1 MRYRSIRILSI
12 VIFILLVLSIILNIY
27 LFKNWDF
34 KKEVSEK
41 IVGNILKSNIS
52 SDPLSTQGYVKA
64 NVSVVLTNF
73 FVTYD
78 CKSLLMATTE
88 QQALSIQKG
97 IDKTIE
103 VRPWTHDLIKSMLD
117 FFDVKVLMIKIHNV
131 DKDGVYYTNIYLKEN
146 NKTLLLDSRPSDAIA
161 LALRTNAPIY
171 VKKDLI
177 DKYGLKSC

>member
-1 MRYRSIRILSI
+1 MRYRTVRTLSI
-12 VIFILLVLSIILNIY
+12 IILILLVLSITLNFY
-27 LFKNWDF
+27 LFRD
-34 KKEVSEK
+34 
-41 IVGNILKSNIS
+41 SNIKEEIYENVAKTLKLNVTE
-52 SDPLSTQGYVKA
+52 DPLSTNNYVKC

-103 VRPWTHDLIKSMLD
+103 VRPWTHDLIKSMID
-117 FFDVKVLMIKIHNV
+117 FFNIKVLMIKIHDV
-131 DKDGVYYTNIYLKEN
+131 DKDGIYYTNIYLKSE
-146 NKTLLLDSRPSDAIA
+146 NKTLSLDSRPSDAIA
-161 LALRTNAPIY
+161 LALRTNAPMY
-171 VKKDLI
+171 VRKDLI